1 MSLRHTANDIGL
13 SPNGKALDSDS
24 SIVGVRVPQAQS
36 FIPRMIARD
45 FLHYRTICF
54 GAKQIA
60 MMADE
65 KSLVRISHR
74 RFATSC
80 LEVRIIM
87 RRIVNERN
95 TKRKKA
101 AIILKKTAAAT
112 MCVILAAGM
121 TACGKKTDSAQ
132 SESVSENDKY
142 SSDIFAMDTYM
153 SLTAYGAKAEDAV
166 TVAIHEIQRLD
177 AMFSVGNTDS
187 DVTTANM
194 QGSATVS
201 DETAYLVEQSLEI
214 SRKTDGAF
222 DITIYPVMELW
233 GFTTK
238 NYKVPQADELQE
250 TLKRV
255 FYENVSLKDHE
266 LVLKNN
272 AQIDFGGIAKGY
284 TSSRVMQIFKEYGI
298 EHGMVN
304 LGGNVQTLG
313 TKTDGTAWRVAIQSP
328 QGGNQY
334 LGILETS
341 DQAVITSGGYER
353 YFEENGVTYHH
364 IIAPKTGYPSDS
376 DLTSVTIVCADGTKA
391 DALSTS
397 FFVMGLQKAESFYE
411 NTDLDFDV
419 ILLTKDNQIYI
430 SEGIAQNFT
439 SDYTVNVLKK

>member
-1 MSLRHTANDIGL
+1 M
-13 SPNGKALDSDS
+13 
-24 SIVGVRVPQAQS
+24 
-36 FIPRMIARD
+36 
-45 FLHYRTICF
+45 
-54 GAKQIA
+54 
-60 MMADE
+60 
-65 KSLVRISHR
+65 RISHR

-101 AIILKKTAAAT
+101 AIILKKTAVAA

-121 TACGKKTDSAQ
+121 TACGKKTDSVL

-255 FYENVSLKDHE
+255 SYENVSLKDHE

-364 IIAPKTGYPSDS
+364 IIDPKTGYPSDS

-397 FFVMGLQKAESFYE
+397 FFVMGLKRAESFYE

>member
-1 MSLRHTANDIGL
+1 
-13 SPNGKALDSDS
+13 
-24 SIVGVRVPQAQS
+24 
-36 FIPRMIARD
+36 
-45 FLHYRTICF
+45 
-54 GAKQIA
+54 
-60 MMADE
+60 
-65 KSLVRISHR
+65 
-74 RFATSC
+74 
-80 LEVRIIM
+80 M

-101 AIILKKTAAAT
+101 AIILKRTAAAA

-121 TACGKKTDSAQ
+121 TACGKKADSVQ

-153 SLTAYGAKAEDAV
+153 SLTAYGEKAEDAV
-166 TVAIHEIQRLD
+166 TAAIHEIQRLD

-194 QGSATVS
+194 QGSAIVS

-255 FYENVSLKDHE
+255 SYENVLLKDHE

-334 LGILETS
+334 LGILETG
-341 DQAVITSGGYER
+341 DKAVITSGGYER

-364 IIAPKTGYPSDS
+364 IIDPKTAYPSDS

-397 FFVMGLQKAESFYE
+397 FFVMGLERAESFYE

>member
-1 MSLRHTANDIGL
+1 M
-13 SPNGKALDSDS
+13 
-24 SIVGVRVPQAQS
+24 
-36 FIPRMIARD
+36 
-45 FLHYRTICF
+45 
-54 GAKQIA
+54 
-60 MMADE
+60 
-65 KSLVRISHR
+65 RISHR

-101 AIILKKTAAAT
+101 AIILKKTAVAA

-121 TACGKKTDSAQ
+121 TACGKKADSVQ
-132 SESVSENDKY
+132 SESVSENEKY

-153 SLTAYGAKAEDAV
+153 SLTAYGAKAQDAV
-166 TVAIHEIQRLD
+166 TEAIHEIQRLD

-255 FYENVSLKDHE
+255 SYENVSLKDHE

-364 IIAPKTGYPSDS
+364 IIDPKTGYPSDS

>member
-255 FYENVSLKDHE
+255 SYENVSLKDHE

-364 IIAPKTGYPSDS
+364 IIDPKTGYPSDS

>member
-1 MSLRHTANDIGL
+1 M
-13 SPNGKALDSDS
+13 
-24 SIVGVRVPQAQS
+24 
-36 FIPRMIARD
+36 
-45 FLHYRTICF
+45 
-54 GAKQIA
+54 
-60 MMADE
+60 
-65 KSLVRISHR
+65 RISHR

-101 AIILKKTAAAT
+101 AIILKRTAVAA

-121 TACGKKTDSAQ
+121 TACGKKADSAQ

-166 TVAIHEIQRLD
+166 TEAIHEIQRLD

-255 FYENVSLKDHE
+255 SYENVSLKDHE

-364 IIAPKTGYPSDS
+364 IIDPKTGYPSDS

-397 FFVMGLQKAESFYE
+397 FFVMGLKRAESFYE

>member
-1 MSLRHTANDIGL
+1 
-13 SPNGKALDSDS
+13 
-24 SIVGVRVPQAQS
+24 
-36 FIPRMIARD
+36 
-45 FLHYRTICF
+45 
-54 GAKQIA
+54 
-60 MMADE
+60 
-65 KSLVRISHR
+65 
-74 RFATSC
+74 
-80 LEVRIIM
+80 M

-101 AIILKKTAAAT
+101 AIILKRTAVAA

-121 TACGKKTDSAQ
+121 TACGKKADSVQ

-166 TVAIHEIQRLD
+166 TAAIHEIQRLD

-255 FYENVSLKDHE
+255 SYENASLKDHE

-364 IIAPKTGYPSDS
+364 IIDPKTGYPSDS
-376 DLTSVTIVCADGTKA
+376 DLTSVTIVWADGTKA

>member
-1 MSLRHTANDIGL
+1 M
-13 SPNGKALDSDS
+13 
-24 SIVGVRVPQAQS
+24 
-36 FIPRMIARD
+36 
-45 FLHYRTICF
+45 
-54 GAKQIA
+54 
-60 MMADE
+60 
-65 KSLVRISHR
+65 RISHR

-101 AIILKKTAAAT
+101 AIILKKTAVAA

-121 TACGKKTDSAQ
+121 TACGKKADSAQ

-166 TVAIHEIQRLD
+166 TEAIHEIQRLD

-255 FYENVSLKDHE
+255 SYENVSLKDHE

-334 LGILETS
+334 LGVLETS

-364 IIAPKTGYPSDS
+364 IIDPKTGYPSDS

>member
-1 MSLRHTANDIGL
+1 
-13 SPNGKALDSDS
+13 
-24 SIVGVRVPQAQS
+24 
-36 FIPRMIARD
+36 
-45 FLHYRTICF
+45 
-54 GAKQIA
+54 
-60 MMADE
+60 
-65 KSLVRISHR
+65 
-74 RFATSC
+74 
-80 LEVRIIM
+80 M

-101 AIILKKTAAAT
+101 AIILKRTAVAA

-121 TACGKKTDSAQ
+121 TACGKKADSAQ

-166 TVAIHEIQRLD
+166 TAAIHEIQRLD

-187 DVTTANM
+187 DVTIANT

-201 DETAYLVEQSLEI
+201 DETVYLVEQSLEI

-255 FYENVSLKDHE
+255 SYENVSLKDHE

-364 IIAPKTGYPSDS
+364 IIDPKTGYPSDS

-439 SDYTVNVLKK
+439 SEYTVNVLKK

>member
-1 MSLRHTANDIGL
+1 M
-13 SPNGKALDSDS
+13 
-24 SIVGVRVPQAQS
+24 
-36 FIPRMIARD
+36 
-45 FLHYRTICF
+45 
-54 GAKQIA
+54 
-60 MMADE
+60 
-65 KSLVRISHR
+65 RISHR

-101 AIILKKTAAAT
+101 AIILKKTAAVA

-121 TACGKKTDSAQ
+121 TACGKKADSVQ
-132 SESVSENDKY
+132 SESVSENEKY

-153 SLTAYGAKAEDAV
+153 SLTAYGEKAEDAV
-166 TVAIHEIQRLD
+166 TEAIHEIQRLD

-222 DITIYPVMELW
+222 DITIYSVMELW

-255 FYENVSLKDHE
+255 SYENVSLKDHE

-364 IIAPKTGYPSDS
+364 IIDPKTGYPSDS

>member
-1 MSLRHTANDIGL
+1 M
-13 SPNGKALDSDS
+13 
-24 SIVGVRVPQAQS
+24 
-36 FIPRMIARD
+36 
-45 FLHYRTICF
+45 
-54 GAKQIA
+54 
-60 MMADE
+60 
-65 KSLVRISHR
+65 RISHR

-101 AIILKKTAAAT
+101 AIILKRTAVAA

-121 TACGKKTDSAQ
+121 TACGKKMDSAQ

-166 TVAIHEIQRLD
+166 TEAIHEIQRLD

-255 FYENVSLKDHE
+255 SYENVSLKDHE

-334 LGILETS
+334 LGVLETS

-364 IIAPKTGYPSDS
+364 IIDPKTGYPSDS

>member
-1 MSLRHTANDIGL
+1 M
-13 SPNGKALDSDS
+13 
-24 SIVGVRVPQAQS
+24 
-36 FIPRMIARD
+36 
-45 FLHYRTICF
+45 
-54 GAKQIA
+54 
-60 MMADE
+60 
-65 KSLVRISHR
+65 RISHR

-101 AIILKKTAAAT
+101 AIILKRTAVAA

-121 TACGKKTDSAQ
+121 TACGKKADSAQ

-166 TVAIHEIQRLD
+166 TEAIHEIQRLD

-201 DETAYLVEQSLEI
+201 DESAYLVEQSLEI

-255 FYENVSLKDHE
+255 SYENVSLKDHE

-334 LGILETS
+334 LGVLETS

-364 IIAPKTGYPSDS
+364 IIDPKTGYPSDS

>member
-1 MSLRHTANDIGL
+1 
-13 SPNGKALDSDS
+13 
-24 SIVGVRVPQAQS
+24 
-36 FIPRMIARD
+36 
-45 FLHYRTICF
+45 
-54 GAKQIA
+54 
-60 MMADE
+60 
-65 KSLVRISHR
+65 
-74 RFATSC
+74 
-80 LEVRIIM
+80 M

-101 AIILKKTAAAT
+101 AIILKKTAVAA

-121 TACGKKTDSAQ
+121 TACGKKADSAQ

-153 SLTAYGAKAEDAV
+153 SLTAYGAKAQDVVTAAV
-166 TVAIHEIQRLD
+166 HEIQRLD

-255 FYENVSLKDHE
+255 SYENVSLKDHE

-364 IIAPKTGYPSDS
+364 IIDPKTGYPSDS

>member
-1 MSLRHTANDIGL
+1 M
-13 SPNGKALDSDS
+13 
-24 SIVGVRVPQAQS
+24 
-36 FIPRMIARD
+36 
-45 FLHYRTICF
+45 
-54 GAKQIA
+54 
-60 MMADE
+60 
-65 KSLVRISHR
+65 RISHR

-101 AIILKKTAAAT
+101 AIILKKTAVAA

-121 TACGKKTDSAQ
+121 TACGKKTDSVL

-194 QGSATVS
+194 QGSATLS

-255 FYENVSLKDHE
+255 SYENVSLKDHE

-364 IIAPKTGYPSDS
+364 IIDPKTGYPSDS

-397 FFVMGLQKAESFYE
+397 FFVMGLKRAESFYE

>member
-1 MSLRHTANDIGL
+1 
-13 SPNGKALDSDS
+13 
-24 SIVGVRVPQAQS
+24 
-36 FIPRMIARD
+36 
-45 FLHYRTICF
+45 
-54 GAKQIA
+54 

-65 KSLVRISHR
+65 KSPVRISHR

-101 AIILKKTAAAT
+101 AIILKRTAVAA

-121 TACGKKTDSAQ
+121 TACGKKADSVQ

-166 TVAIHEIQRLD
+166 TAAIHEIQRLD

-255 FYENVSLKDHE
+255 SYENASLKDHE

-284 TSSRVMQIFKEYGI
+284 
-298 EHGMVN
+298 MVN

-364 IIAPKTGYPSDS
+364 IIDPKTGYPSDS

>member
-1 MSLRHTANDIGL
+1 
-13 SPNGKALDSDS
+13 
-24 SIVGVRVPQAQS
+24 
-36 FIPRMIARD
+36 
-45 FLHYRTICF
+45 
-54 GAKQIA
+54 

-65 KSLVRISHR
+65 KSPVRISHR

-101 AIILKKTAAAT
+101 AIILKRTAVAA

-121 TACGKKTDSAQ
+121 TACGKKADSAQ

-255 FYENVSLKDHE
+255 SYENVSLKDHE

-364 IIAPKTGYPSDS
+364 IIDPKTGYPSDS

>member
-1 MSLRHTANDIGL
+1 
-13 SPNGKALDSDS
+13 
-24 SIVGVRVPQAQS
+24 
-36 FIPRMIARD
+36 
-45 FLHYRTICF
+45 
-54 GAKQIA
+54 
-60 MMADE
+60 
-65 KSLVRISHR
+65 
-74 RFATSC
+74 
-80 LEVRIIM
+80 M

-101 AIILKKTAAAT
+101 AIILKKTAVAA

-121 TACGKKTDSAQ
+121 TACGKKADSAQ

-153 SLTAYGAKAEDAV
+153 SLTAHGAKAQDAV
-166 TVAIHEIQRLD
+166 TAAVHEIQRLD

-255 FYENVSLKDHE
+255 SYENVSLKDHE

-364 IIAPKTGYPSDS
+364 IIDPKTGYPSDS

>member
-1 MSLRHTANDIGL
+1 M
-13 SPNGKALDSDS
+13 
-24 SIVGVRVPQAQS
+24 
-36 FIPRMIARD
+36 
-45 FLHYRTICF
+45 
-54 GAKQIA
+54 
-60 MMADE
+60 
-65 KSLVRISHR
+65 RISHR

-101 AIILKKTAAAT
+101 AIILKRTAVAA

-121 TACGKKTDSAQ
+121 TACGKKADSAQ

-166 TVAIHEIQRLD
+166 TEAIHEIQRLD

-255 FYENVSLKDHE
+255 SYENVSLKDHE

-334 LGILETS
+334 LGVLETS

-364 IIAPKTGYPSDS
+364 IIDPKTGYPSDS

>member
-1 MSLRHTANDIGL
+1 
-13 SPNGKALDSDS
+13 
-24 SIVGVRVPQAQS
+24 
-36 FIPRMIARD
+36 
-45 FLHYRTICF
+45 
-54 GAKQIA
+54 
-60 MMADE
+60 
-65 KSLVRISHR
+65 
-74 RFATSC
+74 
-80 LEVRIIM
+80 M

-101 AIILKKTAAAT
+101 AIILKKTAVAA

-121 TACGKKTDSAQ
+121 TACGKKADSVQ
-132 SESVSENDKY
+132 SESVSENEKY

-153 SLTAYGAKAEDAV
+153 SLTAYGAKAQDAV
-166 TVAIHEIQRLD
+166 TEAIHEIQRLD

-255 FYENVSLKDHE
+255 SYENVSLKDHE

-364 IIAPKTGYPSDS
+364 IIDPKTGYPSDS

>member
-1 MSLRHTANDIGL
+1 MKYHTDVLIFTQL
-13 SPNGKALDSDS
+13 FVSE
-24 SIVGVRVPQAQS
+24 Q
-36 FIPRMIARD
+36 
-45 FLHYRTICF
+45 
-54 GAKQIA
+54 KQIA

-65 KSLVRISHR
+65 KSPTRISHR
-74 RFATSC
+74 LFATSC
-80 LEVRIIM
+80 SEVRIIM

-101 AIILKKTAAAT
+101 AIILKRTAVVA

-121 TACGKKTDSAQ
+121 TACGKKMDSVQ

-166 TVAIHEIQRLD
+166 TAAIHEIQRLD

-238 NYKVPQADELQE
+238 NYKVPQVDELQE

-255 FYENVSLKDHE
+255 SYENVSLKDHE

-313 TKTDGTAWRVAIQSP
+313 MKTDGTAWRVAIQSP

-364 IIAPKTGYPSDS
+364 IIDPKTGYPSDS

>member
-1 MSLRHTANDIGL
+1 M
-13 SPNGKALDSDS
+13 
-24 SIVGVRVPQAQS
+24 
-36 FIPRMIARD
+36 
-45 FLHYRTICF
+45 
-54 GAKQIA
+54 
-60 MMADE
+60 
-65 KSLVRISHR
+65 RISHR

-101 AIILKKTAAAT
+101 AIILKRTAVAA

-121 TACGKKTDSAQ
+121 TACGKKADSAQ

-166 TVAIHEIQRLD
+166 TEAIHEIQRLD

-255 FYENVSLKDHE
+255 SYENVSLKDHE

-334 LGILETS
+334 LGVLETS

-353 YFEENGVTYHH
+353 YFEEKGVTYHH
-364 IIAPKTGYPSDS
+364 IIDPKTGYPSDS

>member
-1 MSLRHTANDIGL
+1 M
-13 SPNGKALDSDS
+13 
-24 SIVGVRVPQAQS
+24 
-36 FIPRMIARD
+36 
-45 FLHYRTICF
+45 
-54 GAKQIA
+54 
-60 MMADE
+60 
-65 KSLVRISHR
+65 RISHR

-101 AIILKKTAAAT
+101 AIILKRTAVAA

-121 TACGKKTDSAQ
+121 TACGKKADSAQ

-166 TVAIHEIQRLD
+166 TEAIHEIQRLD

-255 FYENVSLKDHE
+255 SYENVSLKDHE

-334 LGILETS
+334 LGVLETS

-364 IIAPKTGYPSDS
+364 IIDPKTGYPSDS

-411 NTDLDFDV
+411 NTDLDFDA

>member
-1 MSLRHTANDIGL
+1 
-13 SPNGKALDSDS
+13 
-24 SIVGVRVPQAQS
+24 
-36 FIPRMIARD
+36 
-45 FLHYRTICF
+45 
-54 GAKQIA
+54 

-255 FYENVSLKDHE
+255 SYENVSLKDHE

-341 DQAVITSGGYER
+341 NQAVITSGGYER

-364 IIAPKTGYPSDS
+364 IIDPKTGYPSDS

>member
-1 MSLRHTANDIGL
+1 M
-13 SPNGKALDSDS
+13 
-24 SIVGVRVPQAQS
+24 
-36 FIPRMIARD
+36 
-45 FLHYRTICF
+45 
-54 GAKQIA
+54 
-60 MMADE
+60 
-65 KSLVRISHR
+65 RISHR

-101 AIILKKTAAAT
+101 AIILKRTAVAA

-255 FYENVSLKDHE
+255 SYENVSLKDHE

-364 IIAPKTGYPSDS
+364 IIDPKTGYPSDS

>member
-1 MSLRHTANDIGL
+1 
-13 SPNGKALDSDS
+13 
-24 SIVGVRVPQAQS
+24 
-36 FIPRMIARD
+36 
-45 FLHYRTICF
+45 
-54 GAKQIA
+54 
-60 MMADE
+60 
-65 KSLVRISHR
+65 VRISHR

-101 AIILKKTAAAT
+101 AIILKKTAVAA

-121 TACGKKTDSAQ
+121 TACGKKTDSVL

-255 FYENVSLKDHE
+255 SYENVSLKDHE

-364 IIAPKTGYPSDS
+364 IIDPKTGYPSDS

-397 FFVMGLQKAESFYE
+397 FFVMGLKRAESFYE

>member
-1 MSLRHTANDIGL
+1 
-13 SPNGKALDSDS
+13 
-24 SIVGVRVPQAQS
+24 
-36 FIPRMIARD
+36 
-45 FLHYRTICF
+45 
-54 GAKQIA
+54 

-255 FYENVSLKDHE
+255 SYENVSLKDHE

-334 LGILETS
+334 LGVLETS

-364 IIAPKTGYPSDS
+364 IIDPKTGYPSDS

-397 FFVMGLQKAESFYE
+397 FFVMGLERAESFYE

>member
-1 MSLRHTANDIGL
+1 M
-13 SPNGKALDSDS
+13 
-24 SIVGVRVPQAQS
+24 
-36 FIPRMIARD
+36 
-45 FLHYRTICF
+45 
-54 GAKQIA
+54 
-60 MMADE
+60 
-65 KSLVRISHR
+65 RISHR

-101 AIILKKTAAAT
+101 AIILKRTAVAA

-121 TACGKKTDSAQ
+121 TACGKKADSAQ

-166 TVAIHEIQRLD
+166 TEAIHEIQRLD

-255 FYENVSLKDHE
+255 SYENVSLKDHE

-334 LGILETS
+334 LGVLETS

-353 YFEENGVTYHH
+353 YFEEKGVTYHH
-364 IIAPKTGYPSDS
+364 IIDPKTGYPSDS

-411 NTDLDFDV
+411 NTALDFDV

>member
-1 MSLRHTANDIGL
+1 
-13 SPNGKALDSDS
+13 
-24 SIVGVRVPQAQS
+24 
-36 FIPRMIARD
+36 
-45 FLHYRTICF
+45 
-54 GAKQIA
+54 
-60 MMADE
+60 
-65 KSLVRISHR
+65 
-74 RFATSC
+74 
-80 LEVRIIM
+80 M

-101 AIILKKTAAAT
+101 AIILKRTAVAA

-121 TACGKKTDSAQ
+121 TACGKKTDSVQ

-153 SLTAYGAKAEDAV
+153 SLTAYGAKAQAAV
-166 TVAIHEIQRLD
+166 TAAIHEIQRLD

-194 QGSATVS
+194 QGSAIVS

-255 FYENVSLKDHE
+255 SYENVSLKDHE

-364 IIAPKTGYPSDS
+364 IIDPKTGYPSDS

>member
-1 MSLRHTANDIGL
+1 
-13 SPNGKALDSDS
+13 
-24 SIVGVRVPQAQS
+24 
-36 FIPRMIARD
+36 
-45 FLHYRTICF
+45 
-54 GAKQIA
+54 
-60 MMADE
+60 
-65 KSLVRISHR
+65 
-74 RFATSC
+74 
-80 LEVRIIM
+80 M

-101 AIILKKTAAAT
+101 AIILKRTAAAA

-121 TACGKKTDSAQ
+121 TACGKKTDSVL

-153 SLTAYGAKAEDAV
+153 SLTAYGEKAEDAV
-166 TVAIHEIQRLD
+166 TEAIHEIQRLD

-255 FYENVSLKDHE
+255 SYENVSLKDHE

-284 TSSRVMQIFKEYGI
+284 TCLLY
-298 EHGMVN
+298 
-304 LGGNVQTLG
+304 
-313 TKTDGTAWRVAIQSP
+313 
-328 QGGNQY
+328 
-334 LGILETS
+334 TS
-341 DQAVITSGGYER
+341 DA
-353 YFEENGVTYHH
+353 
-364 IIAPKTGYPSDS
+364 
-376 DLTSVTIVCADGTKA
+376 AD
-391 DALSTS
+391 
-397 FFVMGLQKAESFYE
+397 E
-411 NTDLDFDV
+411 
-419 ILLTKDNQIYI
+419 
-430 SEGIAQNFT
+430 
-439 SDYTVNVLKK
+439 

>member
-1 MSLRHTANDIGL
+1 VKYHTDVLIFTQL
-13 SPNGKALDSDS
+13 FVSE
-24 SIVGVRVPQAQS
+24 Q
-36 FIPRMIARD
+36 
-45 FLHYRTICF
+45 
-54 GAKQIA
+54 KQIA

-65 KSLVRISHR
+65 KSPVRISHR

-101 AIILKKTAAAT
+101 AIILKRTAVVA

-121 TACGKKTDSAQ
+121 TACGKKMDSVQ

-166 TVAIHEIQRLD
+166 TAAIHEIQRLD

-238 NYKVPQADELQE
+238 NYKVPQVDELQE

-255 FYENVSLKDHE
+255 SYENVSLKDHE

-313 TKTDGTAWRVAIQSP
+313 MKTDGTAWRVAIQSP

-364 IIAPKTGYPSDS
+364 IIDPKTGYPSDS

>member
-1 MSLRHTANDIGL
+1 MKYHTDVLIFTQL
-13 SPNGKALDSDS
+13 FVSE
-24 SIVGVRVPQAQS
+24 Q
-36 FIPRMIARD
+36 
-45 FLHYRTICF
+45 
-54 GAKQIA
+54 KQIA

-65 KSLVRISHR
+65 KSPVRISHR

-101 AIILKKTAAAT
+101 AIILKRTAVVA

-121 TACGKKTDSAQ
+121 TACGKKMDSVQ

-166 TVAIHEIQRLD
+166 TAAIHEIQRLD

-238 NYKVPQADELQE
+238 NYKVPQVDELQE

-255 FYENVSLKDHE
+255 SYENVSLKDHE

-313 TKTDGTAWRVAIQSP
+313 MKTDGTAWRVAIQSP

-364 IIAPKTGYPSDS
+364 IIDPKTGYPSDS

-439 SDYTVNVLKK
+439 SDYTVNVMKK

>member
-1 MSLRHTANDIGL
+1 
-13 SPNGKALDSDS
+13 
-24 SIVGVRVPQAQS
+24 
-36 FIPRMIARD
+36 
-45 FLHYRTICF
+45 
-54 GAKQIA
+54 
-60 MMADE
+60 MMAEE
-65 KSLVRISHR
+65 KSPVRISHR

-101 AIILKKTAAAT
+101 AIILKRTAVAA

-121 TACGKKTDSAQ
+121 TACGKKADSAQ

-166 TVAIHEIQRLD
+166 TEAIHEIQRLD

-255 FYENVSLKDHE
+255 SYENVSLKDHE

-334 LGILETS
+334 LGVLETS

-364 IIAPKTGYPSDS
+364 IIDPKTGYPSDS

>member
-1 MSLRHTANDIGL
+1 M
-13 SPNGKALDSDS
+13 
-24 SIVGVRVPQAQS
+24 
-36 FIPRMIARD
+36 
-45 FLHYRTICF
+45 
-54 GAKQIA
+54 
-60 MMADE
+60 
-65 KSLVRISHR
+65 RISHR

-101 AIILKKTAAAT
+101 AIILKRTAVAA

-121 TACGKKTDSAQ
+121 TACGKKADSAQ

-166 TVAIHEIQRLD
+166 TEAIHEIQRLA

-255 FYENVSLKDHE
+255 SYENVSLKDHE

-334 LGILETS
+334 LGVLETS

-364 IIAPKTGYPSDS
+364 IIDPKTGYPSDS